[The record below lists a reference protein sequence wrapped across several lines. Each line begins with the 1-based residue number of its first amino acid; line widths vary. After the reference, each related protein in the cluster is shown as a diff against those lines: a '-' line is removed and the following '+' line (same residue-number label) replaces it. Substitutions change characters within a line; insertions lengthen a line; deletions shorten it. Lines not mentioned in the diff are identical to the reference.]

1 MPLAVQKSNEDLLP
15 ATATR
20 ARYSVSDMTIF
31 RWLADPKLC
40 FPQPIRINGRR
51 YWRLADLQA
60 FEARQATKME
70 AA

>member
-1 MPLAVQKSNEDLLP
+1 MNSRTQRSPEDMLP
-15 ATATR
+15 AAQVL
-20 ARYSVSDMTIF
+20 ARYQVSDMTIF
-31 RWLADPKLC
+31 RWLKDSCLG

-60 FEARQATKME
+60 FENRQASKKE

>member
-1 MPLAVQKSNEDLLP
+1 MPSAIPKTGDELLP
-15 ATATR
+15 ATPVRTR
-20 ARYSVSDMTIF
+20 YGVSDMTIF
-31 RWLADPKLC
+31 RWLADPKLG

-60 FEARQATKME
+60 FENRQALKKE

>member
-1 MPLAVQKSNEDLLP
+1 MPLAVSKSSEDLLP
-15 ATATR
+15 ATIAR
-20 ARYSVSDMTIF
+20 ARYGVSDMTIF
-31 RWLADPKLC
+31 RWLADPKLG

-60 FEARQATKME
+60 FEARQAEKE

>member
-1 MPLAVQKSNEDLLP
+1 MTSRIPQSPEDLLP
-15 ATATR
+15 AAHLL
-20 ARYSVSDMTIF
+20 ARYRVSDMTLF
-31 RWLADPKLC
+31 RWLKDQKLG

-60 FEARQATKME
+60 FEARQAAQRE

>member
-15 ATATR
+15 TTITR
-20 ARYSVSDMTIF
+20 ARYGVSDMTIF
-31 RWLADPKLC
+31 RWLADPKLG

-60 FEARQATKME
+60 FEARQASKE

>member
-1 MPLAVQKSNEDLLP
+1 MPLAVPKTSEDLLP
-15 ATATR
+15 ATPVR
-20 ARYSVSDMTIF
+20 ARYGVSDMTIF
-31 RWLADPKLC
+31 RWLADPKLG

-60 FEARQATKME
+60 FEVRQASRKE

>member
-1 MPLAVQKSNEDLLP
+1 MPLDVPKSSEDLLP

-20 ARYSVSDMTIF
+20 SRYGVSDMTIF
-31 RWLADPKLC
+31 RWLADPGLG

-60 FEARQATKME
+60 FEARQAKTE

>member
-1 MPLAVQKSNEDLLP
+1 MNPRIQRSPEDMLP
-15 ATATR
+15 AAQVL
-20 ARYSVSDMTIF
+20 ARYQVSDMTLF
-31 RWLADPKLC
+31 RWLKDARLS

-60 FEARQATKME
+60 FEVRQAARQE

>member
-1 MPLAVQKSNEDLLP
+1 MSPNAQRSPEDLLP
-15 ATATR
+15 APQVLG
-20 ARYSVSDMTIF
+20 RYQVSDMTLF
-31 RWLADPKLC
+31 RWLKDERLT

-60 FEARQATKME
+60 FEIRQASKKE

>member
-1 MPLAVQKSNEDLLP
+1 MPLAVPRSGDELLP
-15 ATATR
+15 APHLL
-20 ARYSVSDMTIF
+20 ARYKVSDMTLF
-31 RWLADPKLC
+31 RWLKDERLS

-60 FEARQATKME
+60 FEARQASKE

>member
-1 MPLAVQKSNEDLLP
+1 MNLPVSKSSEDLLP
-15 ATATR
+15 ATPVR
-20 ARYSVSDMTIF
+20 ARYGVSDMTIF
-31 RWLADPKLC
+31 RWLADPKLG

-60 FEARQATKME
+60 FEARQASKQE

>member
-1 MPLAVQKSNEDLLP
+1 MNSRTQRSPEDMLP
-15 ATATR
+15 AAQVL
-20 ARYSVSDMTIF
+20 ARYQVSDMTIF
-31 RWLADPKLC
+31 RWLKDTGLS

-60 FEARQATKME
+60 FEVRQASKE

>member
-1 MPLAVQKSNEDLLP
+1 MPFAVSKSSDDLLP

-20 ARYSVSDMTIF
+20 SRYGVSDMTIF
-31 RWLADPKLC
+31 RWLADTKLG

-60 FEARQATKME
+60 FEARQAEKE

>member
-1 MPLAVQKSNEDLLP
+1 
-15 ATATR
+15 
-20 ARYSVSDMTIF
+20 MTIF
-31 RWLADPKLC
+31 RWLADPKLG

-60 FEARQATKME
+60 FEVRQAAQRE

>member
-1 MPLAVQKSNEDLLP
+1 MSPLVPKSGEDLLP
-15 ATATR
+15 ATPVR
-20 ARYSVSDMTIF
+20 ARYGVSDMTIF
-31 RWLADPKLC
+31 RWLADPKLG

-60 FEARQATKME
+60 FEARLAEKE

>member
-1 MPLAVQKSNEDLLP
+1 MPLAAQKSSDGLLP
-15 ATATR
+15 ATAAR
-20 ARYSVSDMTIF
+20 ARYGVSDMTIF
-31 RWLADPKLC
+31 RWLADPTLG

-60 FEARQATKME
+60 FEARQADKE

>member
-1 MPLAVQKSNEDLLP
+1 MSSRIQRSPEDMLP
-15 ATATR
+15 AAQVL
-20 ARYSVSDMTIF
+20 ARYQVSDMTIF
-31 RWLADPKLC
+31 RWLKDACLG

-60 FEARQATKME
+60 FENRQALKKE

>member
-1 MPLAVQKSNEDLLP
+1 MPLAVPKSSDDLLP
-15 ATATR
+15 ANA
-20 ARYSVSDMTIF
+20 ARSRYGVSDMTIF
-31 RWLADPKLC
+31 RWLADPKLG

-60 FEARQATKME
+60 FEARQAERE

>member
-1 MPLAVQKSNEDLLP
+1 MKSHIQRSPEDMLP
-15 ATATR
+15 AAQVL
-20 ARYSVSDMTIF
+20 ARYQVSEMTLY
-31 RWLADPKLC
+31 RWLKDARLS

-60 FEARQATKME
+60 FEVKQATRKE

>member
-1 MPLAVQKSNEDLLP
+1 MPQPVSKSSEDLLP
-15 ATATR
+15 ATPVR
-20 ARYSVSDMTIF
+20 ARYGVSDMTIF
-31 RWLADPKLC
+31 RWLADPKLG

-60 FEARQATKME
+60 FEARQASKQE